1 MRPQGFA
8 NSKLTKTMEKTDI
21 GLIGLAVMGENLALN
36 MESKGFSVSVY
47 NRTAPG
53 EKGVVDRFVAGRGN
67 GKRFTGTHSIRELV
81 GSVRRPRRI
90 MMMVRAGEAVDELIA
105 QLTPL
110 MEPGDVIIDGGNSA
124 FQDTARR
131 VKEVENR
138 GLYFVG
144 AGISGGEEGAL
155 HGPSI
160 MPGGDEG
167 AWPCVKKYLQTI
179 AAQVDGVPCCDWVGP
194 EGSGHYVK
202 MVHNGIEYAE
212 MQIIAETYS
221 ILKNCN
227 RLDNDS
233 ISEIFANWNLG
244 DLKGYLTEIT
254 AKVLMAKD
262 SQGAYIVDDI
272 LDVAAQKGTGK
283 WTVMSALD
291 EGVPLGIITG
301 AVYARFMSSDVDSR
315 AQASEIYSEDLGD
328 AESHAINVE
337 LLREAMFAAKLLAYA
352 QGFSLMRA
360 ASEKYGWNLDFAG
373 IAKIWRNGCIIRS
386 DFLNNI
392 ALAYENGSPRN
403 MIFAPYFQSR
413 VKLLVP
419 SLRRACA
426 FCALEGVPAPCLSS
440 ALSYFD
446 SLRQISSPANLVQGL
461 RDFFGAHTYERVDKP
476 RGEFFHTD
484 WEAAAAEGAKISA
497 REKPEGAVWKIR
509 QVRYW

>member
-1 MRPQGFA
+1 
-8 NSKLTKTMEKTDI
+8 
-21 GLIGLAVMGENLALN
+21 
-36 MESKGFSVSVY
+36 
-47 NRTAPG
+47 
-53 EKGVVDRFVAGRGN
+53 
-67 GKRFTGTHSIRELV
+67 
-81 GSVRRPRRI
+81 
-90 MMMVRAGEAVDELIA
+90 
-105 QLTPL
+105 
-110 MEPGDVIIDGGNSA
+110 
-124 FQDTARR
+124 
-131 VKEVENR
+131 
-138 GLYFVG
+138 
-144 AGISGGEEGAL
+144 
-155 HGPSI
+155 
-160 MPGGDEG
+160 
-167 AWPCVKKYLQTI
+167 
-179 AAQVDGVPCCDWVGP
+179 
-194 EGSGHYVK
+194 
-202 MVHNGIEYAE
+202 
-212 MQIIAETYS
+212 
-221 ILKNCN
+221 
-227 RLDNDS
+227 
-233 ISEIFANWNLG
+233 
-244 DLKGYLTEIT
+244 
-254 AKVLMAKD
+254 
-262 SQGAYIVDDI
+262 
-272 LDVAAQKGTGK
+272 
-283 WTVMSALD
+283 
-291 EGVPLGIITG
+291 
-301 AVYARFMSSDVDSR
+301 MSSDVDSR

-484 WEAAAAEGAKISA
+484 WRPPLPRAPRFPRGKSRREPYGKSVRSGTGNIRGFGGSRQAQAPARAVCAALRRISA
-497 REKPEGAVWKIR
+497 GELRDNRGGADGDGLRRVQEVPR
-509 QVRYW
+509 R